1 MVLKRFKQSK
11 LDFNFREFLHGQQA
25 SGIIL
30 ILCTILSLIIANSSL
45 HDWYHHI
52 WHVRIAI
59 IVGHLSL
66 DYSLHHWINDG
77 LMAIF
82 FLFVGLEIKRE
93 MLVGELSDLRSAT
106 LPVAVALGG
115 MIVPAGIYSLFNA
128 GKATISGFG
137 IPMATDIAFA
147 LGALSLLGNKVPV
160 NLKIFLTA
168 LAVID
173 DLGAIIVIALFYG
186 GHFDLTYFLM
196 AIGVFVFLLLL
207 NKLKVNSMFIYL
219 GLGALLWYFTMQS
232 GIHATIA
239 GVLLAFTIPF
249 NSNGEDESL
258 SSKLEH
264 QLLQPVNFII
274 MPIFALAN
282 TAIDLDADVLTKMNW
297 NITLGILF
305 GLMIGKVVGIVS
317 FTYACVKL
325 NLSSLPEGVKWKHVA
340 GMGFLAGIGFTM
352 SIFVANLAF
361 TDENMIDTAK
371 IVIIFSSTLAGLV
384 GYYFLKIAKS

>member
-1 MVLKRFKQSK
+1 MILKRIRKNR
-11 LDFNFREFLHGQQA
+11 LEFNFKEFLQSQQA

-30 ILCTILSLIIANSSL
+30 IFCTIISLSISNSPL
-45 HDWYHHI
+45 HEWYHHI
-52 WHVRIAI
+52 WHIRIAV
-59 IVGHLSL
+59 IVGHLNL
-66 DYSLHHWINDG
+66 DYPLHHWVNDG

-93 MLVGELSDLRSAT
+93 MLVGELSDIRSAI

-115 MIVPAGIYSLFNA
+115 MIVPAGIYSLFNY
-128 GKATISGFG
+128 GKDTISGFG

-173 DLGAIIVIALFYG
+173 DLGAIVVIALFYG
-186 GHFDLTYFLM
+186 GHFNLHYFILS
-196 AIGVFVFLLLL
+196 IIVFLILLFL
-207 NKLKVNSMFIYL
+207 NKIKVNSMFIYL
-219 GLGALLWYFTMQS
+219 GLGIVLWYLIMQS

-249 NSNGEDESL
+249 QSKGEDESL

-264 QLLQPVNFII
+264 QLIQPVNFII
-274 MPIFALAN
+274 MPIFALSN
-282 TAIDLDADVLTKMNW
+282 TAIFLNTSVIQNINWDV
-297 NITLGILF
+297 TLGIFF
-305 GLMIGKVVGIVS
+305 GLIVGKAIGIFS
-317 FTYACVKL
+317 FTYFCVKFKL
-325 NLSSLPEGVKWKHVA
+325 SNLPDGVKWKHVL

-352 SIFVANLAF
+352 SIFVTNLAF
-361 TDENMIDTAK
+361 VDENLVDIAK
-371 IVIIFSSTLAGLV
+371 IIIIITSTAAGFL
-384 GYYFLKIAKS
+384 GYIFLKFTKA